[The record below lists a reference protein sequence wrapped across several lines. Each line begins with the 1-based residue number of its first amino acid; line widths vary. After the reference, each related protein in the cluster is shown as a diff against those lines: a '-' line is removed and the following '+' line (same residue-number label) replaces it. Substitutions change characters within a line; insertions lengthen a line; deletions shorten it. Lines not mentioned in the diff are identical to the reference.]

1 MNNLRK
7 DITNKDFEHNSTTSK
22 LKLDL
27 DKSKQDNKELEKELV
42 FMYKLIK
49 TISSEQYQANSILFN
64 KELDDKLRPEY
75 LPALFAILEKK
86 SVTNF
91 LS

>member
-1 MNNLRK
+1 
-7 DITNKDFEHNSTTSK
+7 
-22 LKLDL
+22 
-27 DKSKQDNKELEKELV
+27 
-42 FMYKLIK
+42 MYKLIK

-64 KELDDKLRPEY
+64 KELEDKLRPEN
-75 LPALFAILEKK
+75 LPSLFAILEKK